1 MQKIRKGDKVVVL
14 TGKDKGRTGE
24 VLAVMPK
31 EDRAFVRGLNMV
43 KRHQRQTQT
52 QEAGIIN
59 KEASLHLSNLAVA
72 DPKDGKPTRVGFRIE
87 GDRRCA
93 WPSVREWSSMA
104 EAKYEP
110 RLKQDYN
117 ERIRKAMQDQFTYA
131 NEMQIP
137 RMDKIVINMGIG
149 EGNRRFQEARDRGGR
164 PCGDCRPEAGHYP
177 RPQFDCR
184 FQAA

>member
-31 EDRAFVRGLNMV
+31 EDRAVVRGLNMV

-87 GDRRCA
+87 GDKK
-93 WPSVREWSSMA
+93 VRV
-104 EAKYEP
+104 AK
-110 RLKQDYN
+110 RSGV
-117 ERIRKAMQDQFTYA
+117 
-131 NEMQIP
+131 
-137 RMDKIVINMGIG
+137 VIDG
-149 EGNRRFQEARDRGGR
+149 
-164 PCGDCRPEAGHYP
+164 
-177 RPQFDCR
+177 
-184 FQAA
+184 